1 MRRLSTPEPRSWQD
15 DLAAFAGGVERAYL
29 VGAEAQNGAWTAE
42 DSLKELAD
50 LCRTLE
56 LEVVGRA
63 VIRRGRKDA
72 PFRIGQGKRGEIRQR
87 CQEVRAGTV
96 VVDAE
101 LSGSYQ
107 RDLQAGLD
115 VRVLDRTQIIL
126 DIFARRARTREGK
139 LQVEVARLNYL
150 LPRLAGR
157 WPELSRLGG
166 GIGTRGPGETRLEM
180 ERRRLRR
187 RLADL
192 RRDLE
197 EVRQHRELLRTSRKQ
212 VPFPLLALVGYTN
225 AGKSTLFNAMT
236 RSEVLVE
243 DRLFAT
249 LDPTTRAI
257 VLPNHQQILLTD
269 TVGFIQRLPPQLVA
283 AFRATLEEVA
293 EADLLVHVVDGSH
306 PRWPEQAATVDAVLA
321 ELGAGDLP
329 VLTVLNKLD
338 RMPEDAVPHPAAA
351 ERAALTIS
359 ALHGW
364 NLDRLRDRIAQAL
377 VATRC
382 RISLAVPYK
391 HGNLLQ
397 LLRAKGQVLSE
408 EYGEH
413 GVVVEVEIERTWA
426 DRIRHRLAT
435 GSA

>member
-1 MRRLSTPEPRSWQD
+1 MPAGEARSWQD
-15 DLAAFAGGVERAYL
+15 DFAAFSGGVERAFL
-29 VGAEAQNGAWTAE
+29 VGAETEDGAWTAE
-42 DSLKELAD
+42 DSLQELAD
-50 LCRTLE
+50 LCRTLG
-56 LEVVGRA
+56 LEVVGRTIA
-63 VIRRGRKDA
+63 RRRRREPA
-72 PFRIGQGKRGEIRQR
+72 FRVGQGKRA
-87 CQEVRAGTV
+87 EVRLQSEELRAGLV

-101 LSGSYQ
+101 LTGSHQ
-107 RDLQAGLD
+107 RDLQQDLG

-126 DIFARRARTREGK
+126 DIFAWRARTREGK

-166 GIGTRGPGETRLEM
+166 GIGTRGPGETRLET

-187 RLADL
+187 RLGDL

-197 EVRQHRELLRTSRKQ
+197 EVRQHRELLRTNRKQ

-225 AGKSTLFNAMT
+225 AGKSTLFNALT
-236 RSEVLVE
+236 RAEVLVE

-249 LDPTTRAI
+249 LDPTTRALI
-257 VLPNHQQILLTD
+257 LPNHQQVLLTD
-269 TVGFIQRLPPQLVA
+269 TVGFIQRLPTQLVA
-283 AFRATLEEVA
+283 AFRATLEELV
-293 EADLLVHVVDGSH
+293 EADLLVHVIDGSH
-306 PRWPEQAATVDAVLA
+306 PRWPEQAATVDAVLK

-329 VLTVLNKLD
+329 VLSVLNKLD
-338 RMPEDAVPHPAAA
+338 RMAEDTVPHPQAG
-351 ERAALTIS
+351 ERSTLTIS

-364 NLDRLRDRIAQAL
+364 NLDRLLDQIARAL
-377 VATRC
+377 AATRC
-382 RISLAVPYK
+382 RISLAVPYQ

-413 GVVVEVEIERTWA
+413 GVTVEVEIERTWA
-426 DRIRHRLAT
+426 DRIRHRLET